1 VSKRSADDSSGIGLV
16 GRRILVGGGTGDV
29 GIEIV
34 AKLIAAGAEV
44 VVPARDPHKAEL
56 LRRHVGDDDRH
67 RDALTIIDGF
77 PEDDAQLDAI
87 ASQLAAV
94 APFDGAVA
102 TLGPWFHGPAL
113 VSLPLMDWH
122 RVLRASLDSH
132 FLFAKL
138 ALPALR
144 EGGQYVMLN
153 GAAAEQPVPHAG
165 VVSIAARAQTMLS
178 EVIAAEHPHI
188 GVHTLMLRS
197 VIATRARRQI
207 DPRWVTAAAVGDA
220 VTWLFGEQGRRTAGS
235 TLTLN
240 ALTFNPKAD

>member
-1 VSKRSADDSSGIGLV
+1 VSEPTAASTGLA
-16 GRRILVGGGTGDV
+16 GRRFLVGGGTGDV

-34 AKLIAAGAEV
+34 AKLIAAGAAV
-44 VVPARDPHKAEL
+44 VVPARDPRKADA
-56 LRRHVGDDDRH
+56 LRAHVGRDR
-67 RDALTIIDGF
+67 ALTIVDGF

-87 ASQLAAV
+87 ASRLAAD

-102 TLGPWFHGPAL
+102 TLGPWFHGPKLA
-113 VSLPLMDWH
+113 SLSLMDWH

-138 ALPALR
+138 ALPMLR

-153 GAAAEQPVPHAG
+153 GAAAERPVPHSG
-165 VVSIAARAQTMLS
+165 VVSIAARAQTMLG
-178 EVIAAEHPHI
+178 EVIGAEHPRI

-197 VIATRARRQI
+197 VIATRARTQV
-207 DPRWVTAAAVGDA
+207 DPTWITAAAVGEA
-220 VTWLFGEQGRRTAGS
+220 VVWLFGEQGRRTAGS

-240 ALTFNPKAD
+240 PTTSNS